1 MGCHSFGPG
10 FRLGHLKDVL
20 FRIGIVTDVSSW
32 SFFICSEGA
41 KGRSAC
47 KRPWPILGLLSSLLL
62 QEPVINRD
70 PARGKA
76 DLSDVSEGAKSLE
89 DSLKV
94 KEEVLVALW
103 KHNSLSFAVCNLKRG
118 Y

>member
-1 MGCHSFGPG
+1 M
-10 FRLGHLKDVL
+10 
-20 FRIGIVTDVSSW
+20 
-32 SFFICSEGA
+32 
-41 KGRSAC
+41 
-47 KRPWPILGLLSSLLL
+47 
-62 QEPVINRD
+62 INRD